1 MAQAEFLASEKIRL
15 QTRFAGID
23 PRSDI
28 LVIRAGMNTIF
39 DRKEDGTA
47 TLKLGYPKNSIFYF
61 PYYYGGYPI
70 ALFINGIEVFEEISL
85 TQAEAADVGLYI
97 PSNGSV
103 TMLLELKA
111 RAVDIK
117 KPVKLDGLRQYPLL
131 TDIAYIGLINS
142 KGEQVWAW
150 QTKEQAQKANNP
162 LANGLIPFGQ

>member
-1 MAQAEFLASEKIRL
+1 M
-15 QTRFAGID
+15 
-23 PRSDI
+23 
-28 LVIRAGMNTIF
+28 
-39 DRKEDGTA
+39 
-47 TLKLGYPKNSIFYF
+47 
-61 PYYYGGYPI
+61 
-70 ALFINGIEVFEEISL
+70 FEEISL

-150 QTKEQAQKANNP
+150 QTKEQAQKTNNP
-162 LANGLIPFGQ
+162 LANGLNPFGQ